1 MATTGDASAFPGGDG
16 FAQGVVEIVGP
27 DLDRSLDFYLLL
39 GFELLRRSEGFAVVH
54 WQGQRLFLAENPDAP
69 TTPRWTNLRIMVED
83 VDALWPRIRALGI
96 SPTHAIGNRFYG
108 LRDFTLADP
117 SGFEIRFA
125 QALALPRRQPHPA
138 VPARAST
145 TRTGT
150 RRATG
155 PPR

>member
-1 MATTGDASAFPGGDG
+1 MILFVFFFASRRRHTRCALVTGVQTCALP
-16 FAQGVVEIVGP
+16 I
-27 DLDRSLDFYLLL
+27 LDFYLLL

-83 VDALWPRIRALGI
+83 VDALWHRIRALGI

-117 SGFEIRFA
+117 SGRSEEHTSELQSLMRI
-125 QALALPRRQPHPA
+125 
-138 VPARAST
+138 SY
-145 TRTGT
+145 
-150 RRATG
+150 
-155 PPR
+155 